1 VAVFAGLTFL
11 VIGGAPDY
19 FVFANS
25 VTLLAVML
33 LVWMIPSVFAV
44 RTFTIVAV
52 IIAILMALSLVS
64 NMAIDGVQ
72 RWLPLG
78 PLRLHAGMLL
88 IPTLVVIVQKVD
100 HRLASAVLISVAVV
114 IALQPDFA
122 SAMALALSTIVMAL
136 SLRSKWMVIAAVI
149 ALGSLAFTK
158 FNMVELPPV
167 RFVEEVV
174 PAAWL
179 VHPLLAVAL
188 ITSLATAIVWP
199 IRSWGFSEIRRSH
212 RSHRAFGVFRLYCWL
227 CGCFGCGILSG
238 PAFGIWHFGDNR
250 IWFGRDIFYRA
261 TDLPIPW
268 RSQIGVSDEQSKFDQ
283 RTNGA

>member
-1 VAVFAGLTFL
+1 MMV
-11 VIGGAPDY
+11 GGASDS
-19 FVFANS
+19 FVIANG

-33 LVWMIPSVFAV
+33 LVWLIPAVVAV
-44 RTFTIVAV
+44 RAPAIVAV

-88 IPTLVVIVQKVD
+88 IPTLVIIVQRVD
-100 HRLASAVLISVAVV
+100 HRSALTVLISVAVV

-136 SLRSKWMVIAAVI
+136 SLRRKWMVIAAVI
-149 ALGSLAFTK
+149 ALGSLAFTM
-158 FNMVELPPV
+158 FNMVELPPA

-174 PAAWL
+174 PDAWL

-199 IRSWGFSEIRRSH
+199 IRRWWFSGSADRLDHTERLAFAACIAGYVIASAVGSYPAPLLGYGASAIIGYGLAVIFFTAQPISRS
-212 RSHRAFGVFRLYCWL
+212 R
-227 CGCFGCGILSG
+227 
-238 PAFGIWHFGDNR
+238 
-250 IWFGRDIFYRA
+250 
-261 TDLPIPW
+261 
-268 RSQIGVSDEQSKFDQ
+268 
-283 RTNGA
+283 GAA

>member
-1 VAVFAGLTFL
+1 MAVFAGLTFL
-11 VIGGAPDY
+11 VRGGAPDY

-33 LVWMIPSVFAV
+33 LVLMIPSVFAV

-88 IPTLVVIVQKVD
+88 IPTLVVIVQRID

-136 SLRSKWMVIAAVI
+136 SLRSKWMIIAAVI

-158 FNMVELPPV
+158 FNLVELPPV

-188 ITSLATAIVWP
+188 ITSLAAAIVWP
-199 IRSWGFSEIRRSH
+199 IRRRRFLTPSDRIDHTERLAFSACIAGYVIASAVG
-212 RSHRAFGVFRLYCWL
+212 SYPVPLLGYGASAIIGYGLAV
-227 CGCFGCGILSG
+227 
-238 PAFGIWHFGDNR
+238 
-250 IWFGRDIFYRA
+250 IFFTA
-261 TDLPIPW
+261 QPIP
-268 RSQIGVSDEQSKFDQ
+268 RS
-283 RTNGA
+283 RGAAK